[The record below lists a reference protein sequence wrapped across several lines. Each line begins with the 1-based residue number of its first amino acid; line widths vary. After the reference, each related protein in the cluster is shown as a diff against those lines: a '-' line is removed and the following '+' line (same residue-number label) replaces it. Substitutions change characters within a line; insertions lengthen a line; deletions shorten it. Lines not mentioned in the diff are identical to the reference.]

1 MEEPNIKYI
10 LKLSGNDESVRL
22 KLINVLK
29 YELPLEIEAYYAT
42 INQNQL
48 QQAVFH
54 VHKIKHKMA
63 ILGLENSYSSAEIYE
78 NQLSENR
85 VELQSKFENTLT
97 LMLNFVNSL

>member
-48 QQAVFH
+48 QQ
-54 VHKIKHKMA
+54 
-63 ILGLENSYSSAEIYE
+63 EQNSTG
-78 NQLSENR
+78 
-85 VELQSKFENTLT
+85 SK
-97 LMLNFVNSL
+97 